1 MLNPIRS
8 EADAFR
14 LVIIIGAG
22 AAAVIALSLLA
33 GPEFGVVLAA
43 GLIGFGLGL
52 SWRAVTDAVRSDS
65 DRDGPTSRS
74 RPPGPGTPPGP

>member
-1 MLNPIRS
+1 MLNPLRS
-8 EADAFR
+8 EADAFK

-52 SWRAVTDAVRSDS
+52 SWRAVSDELRSDRRADDATS
-65 DRDGPTSRS
+65 SSRPTRPGS
-74 RPPGPGTPPGP
+74 PPGP